1 MQNHQHRI
9 KSIIAGFIIVG
20 ICLLGLP
27 TAAQQVGPQSKQ
39 ASLSDDDFIKLNQQI
54 KELKNPTFR
63 AFLRTRLL
71 SWETGES
78 SPTRRQTAIDVATQ
92 GVTDLC
98 EHQNEVWSPTASW
111 LHRTF
116 VKQIKILQSSQ
127 DAALE
132 ICVFKTEAKN
142 SPESNLSSAIKLL
155 SNSETS
161 AAGLDRAK
169 STILSGQVPPEAI
182 LGQLLTSGIK
192 QSPHLSELLG
202 AVLSLEE
209 KQPGTLSLRWMP
221 HFTSFFLEKSVPP
234 EMKTRYV
241 SVVVRASRVSAEE
254 LANQVVLSQVS
265 QLLNG
270 IIILAQ
276 QFAPALYPEIA
287 SRLSSLNKGYPNR
300 TDARLAA
307 EERIQKASDQL
318 EQLMS
323 EADSA
328 PDEQLKKAFLF
339 RAARLAKDRGQLSK
353 AVDLAMKV
361 ESGSAVENDNNNPT
375 WVNSFLFEIA
385 SLAVKKGLPRD
396 ATYAISKMTRPLAKA
411 EAFRLL
417 GEYYGANQDKVKGKE
432 AFSQAAKQLKSVDNT
447 NDKVKVFLSL
457 AESILKY
464 ELADAYEIFRESVK
478 AINNLPSPEKDQ
490 EKMYYAKL
498 MPVAEALIRS
508 FRLLATH
515 ENQTATSLAEEIKL
529 SELRVAALSGA
540 YGGHADSAIAKSNQ
554 E

>member
-1 MQNHQHRI
+1 MQNHKHRI
-9 KSIIAGFIIVG
+9 KSVIAGFIIVG
-20 ICLLGLP
+20 VCLLSLP

-71 SWETGES
+71 SWETSES
-78 SPTRRQTAIDVATQ
+78 GPTRRQTAMDVATQ

-98 EHQNEVWSPTASW
+98 EHQDEVWSPTASW

-116 VKQIKILQSSQ
+116 VKQIQILQSSE
-127 DAALE
+127 DTTLE

-142 SPESNLSSAIKLL
+142 TPESNLSSAIKLL

-161 AAGLDRAK
+161 AEGLDRAK
-169 STILSGQVPPEAI
+169 SAILSGQVPPEAI
-182 LGQLLTSGIK
+182 LGQLLSSGMK

-202 AVLSLEE
+202 AVLLMEE

-254 LANQVVLSQVS
+254 LANPVVLSQVA

-270 IIILAQ
+270 IIIVAQ

-287 SRLSSLNKGYPNR
+287 SRLSSLNKGNPNR
-300 TDARLAA
+300 TDTRLAA

-318 EQLMS
+318 EQLIS

-328 PDEQLKKAFLF
+328 PDEQLKKGFLF
-339 RAARLAKDRGQLSK
+339 RAARLAKDRGQFSK

-361 ESGSAVENDNNNPT
+361 ENGGEVAKDNNPT

-385 SLAVKKGLPRD
+385 SLAVKKGSPRD
-396 ATYAISKMTRPLAKA
+396 ATYAISKMMRPLAKA
-411 EAFRLL
+411 EALRLL

-432 AFSQAAKQLKSVDNT
+432 AFSQAAKQLKSVDST
-447 NDKVKVFLSL
+447 NDKVKVLLSL
-457 AESILKY
+457 AESLLKY
-464 ELADAYEIFRESVK
+464 EPVDAYEVFRESVK

-508 FRLLATH
+508 FRFLATH
-515 ENQTATSLAEEIKL
+515 ENQTATNLAEEIKL
-529 SELRVAALSGA
+529 SELRVSALSGA
-540 YGGHADSAIAKSNQ
+540 YSGHKDTAIAKSNQ